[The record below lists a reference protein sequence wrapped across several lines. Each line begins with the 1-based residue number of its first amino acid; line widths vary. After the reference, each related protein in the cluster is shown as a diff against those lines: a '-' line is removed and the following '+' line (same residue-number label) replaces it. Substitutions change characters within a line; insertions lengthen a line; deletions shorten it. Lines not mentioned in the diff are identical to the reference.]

1 MNRVPHV
8 LVVGAGIFG
17 VWTALELL
25 RRGARVTLI
34 DAWGP
39 GHARSSSGGATR
51 IIRATYGSHAIYT
64 RMARRA
70 LAQWRD
76 YDDRWVAGLLRRTG
90 AVWLVPAGASFAE
103 ASASTLRAEGTP
115 FDELTLT
122 EAARRYPQ
130 MSLEDVDRVWFEPE
144 AGYLFASRACAHLAA
159 RVVAE
164 GGTYRVAAAAAPVAL
179 GAHGVTLTDGTSA
192 NADRYVFACGP
203 WLGELFPDIIGECVT
218 ATRQEVYYFGVPPG
232 DDRFL
237 EGRLPVW
244 LECGGRFIYGV
255 PSDDGRGFKIADD
268 TPGPVLNPT
277 TDERL
282 PTLEGV
288 TAARDYLGRRFPA
301 LRDAPLTSAEV
312 CQYEATPDSHFIIDR
327 HPEDGRVWIV
337 GGGSGHGFKM
347 GPIVGE
353 ISAAAVLEQAEPD
366 PAFALAR
373 LAARPSVGWAAK
385 WA

>member
-1 MNRVPHV
+1 M
-8 LVVGAGIFG
+8 
-17 VWTALELL
+17 
-25 RRGARVTLI
+25 
-34 DAWGP
+34 
-39 GHARSSSGGATR
+39 
-51 IIRATYGSHAIYT
+51 
-64 RMARRA
+64 
-70 LAQWRD
+70 
-76 YDDRWVAGLLRRTG
+76 
-90 AVWLVPAGASFAE
+90 
-103 ASASTLRAEGTP
+103 
-115 FDELTLT
+115 
-122 EAARRYPQ
+122 
-130 MSLEDVDRVWFEPE
+130 
-144 AGYLFASRACAHLAA
+144 
-159 RVVAE
+159 
-164 GGTYRVAAAAAPVAL
+164 
-179 GAHGVTLTDGTSA
+179 
-192 NADRYVFACGP
+192 
-203 WLGELFPDIIGECVT
+203 
-218 ATRQEVYYFGVPPG
+218 PPG

-277 TDERL
+277 TDERV

-288 TAARDYLGRRFPA
+288 TAARGYLGRRFPA
-301 LRDAPLTSAEV
+301 LRDAPVTGAEV

-353 ISAAAVLEQAEPD
+353 ISAAAVLDQAAPD